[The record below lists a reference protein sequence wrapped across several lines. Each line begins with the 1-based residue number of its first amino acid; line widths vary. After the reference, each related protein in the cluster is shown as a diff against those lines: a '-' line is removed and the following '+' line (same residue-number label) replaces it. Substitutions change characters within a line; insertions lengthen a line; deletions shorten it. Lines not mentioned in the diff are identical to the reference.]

1 MCKDYLQFASI
12 AALRN
17 FHPDVFDRGHIVK
30 SRHTITRNRPVMGTA
45 AFVRAG
51 AMKSPGTCGAVTHPA
66 FPSSQPWVGRNDS
79 QMHPG
84 EARV

>member
-12 AALRN
+12 AGLRN
-17 FHPDVFDRGHIVK
+17 LQPDVFDRGHIVK
-30 SRHTITRNRPVMGTA
+30 SRHTITRNRPIMGTA

>member
-17 FHPDVFDRGHIVK
+17 LHPNVFDRGSIVK
-30 SRHTITRNRPVMGTA
+30 SRHTIRRDRPITGLA

-51 AMKSPGTCGAVTHPA
+51 AMNCSVTRGAVTHPA
-66 FPSSQPWVGRNDS
+66 FPTSQHWLERNDS
-79 QMHPG
+79 QIHPG

>member
-1 MCKDYLQFASI
+1 MCKDYLQFTPLASF
-12 AALRN
+12 RN
-17 FHPDVFDRGHIVK
+17 LHRNVFGRGHIVK
-30 SRHTITRNRPVMGTA
+30 SRHTIRRNRPSTGLA

-51 AMKSPGTCGAVTHPA
+51 AMNSSGTCGAATHPA
-66 FPSSQPWVGRNDS
+66 FPTSQHWLERNDS